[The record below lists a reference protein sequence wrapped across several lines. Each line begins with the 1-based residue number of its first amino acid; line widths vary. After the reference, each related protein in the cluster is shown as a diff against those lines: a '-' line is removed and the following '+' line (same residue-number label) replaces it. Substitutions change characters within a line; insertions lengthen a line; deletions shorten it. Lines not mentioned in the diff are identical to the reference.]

1 MRRIRSAKIWMPFAL
16 LLAVIALITYYQL
29 FFHQTVI
36 NLPEYPIQRTV
47 KYSFTVKNPSSNPI
61 ERSELRVNAPI
72 RVSAFQ
78 QLADIKASQP
88 YKLTEDGHGNEQ
100 MTFIIEDLP
109 PYASR
114 IISISVTVNLSAQ
127 GNRLDII
134 QDGSFLGDGKYIG
147 LSNSNIQK
155 VATRLHADTPLDTA
169 ERIYRWITSNMKK
182 TSYVRD
188 DMGAPQAL
196 NSKSGD
202 CTEFMYLFSALAR
215 ANGIP
220 TRNMAGF
227 VAKENRVL
235 RPTDY
240 HNWNEAYIDGK
251 WYLIDTDKQVFMEK
265 SDEYIAMRLIGT
277 TNPIGSISSQ
287 GFFSSSTGI
296 KVSMN

>member
-1 MRRIRSAKIWMPFAL
+1 MQRIRSAKVWMPFAL
-16 LLAVIALITYYQL
+16 LLVAIALVTYYQL
-29 FFHQTVI
+29 FFHQTVD
-36 NLPEYPIQRTV
+36 LAEYPIQRTV
-47 KYSFTVKNPSSNPI
+47 KYSFTVKNPSGHPI
-61 ERSELRVNAPI
+61 ERSELWVNAPI
-72 RVSAFQ
+72 RLNAFQ

-88 YKLTEDGHGNEQ
+88 YELTEDGHGNEQ
-100 MTFIIEDLP
+100 MTFLIENMP

-114 IISISVTVNLSAQ
+114 TITVSVTVNLSAQ
-127 GNRLDII
+127 GNRLDIT
-134 QDGSFLGDGKYIG
+134 QDDSFLGDGKYVG
-147 LSNSNIQK
+147 LSNPNIQK
-155 VATRLHADTPLDTA
+155 VATRLHADDSMDTA

-240 HNWNEAYIDGK
+240 HNWNEVYIDGK

-277 TNPIGSISSQ
+277 TNPIGSMSSQ
-287 GFFSSSTGI
+287 SFFSSSTGI